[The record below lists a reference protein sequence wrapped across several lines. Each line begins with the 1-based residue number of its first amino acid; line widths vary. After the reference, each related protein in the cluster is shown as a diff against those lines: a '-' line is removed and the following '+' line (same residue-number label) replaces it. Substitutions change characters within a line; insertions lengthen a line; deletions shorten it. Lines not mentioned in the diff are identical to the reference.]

1 MSRINKFKEKIIS
14 YLGENEQNADV
25 MSWMNAQPELDQP
38 DILRALNSLLLE
50 NFDTK
55 PGTDKEEV
63 LATLDEKIQGFEESI
78 LEKKLH
84 ESLFKMEMEEKITD
98 EETFGYYLDFTRQE
112 IITRIVSN
120 PENQEN
126 WDIAHK
132 IIQMEKDS
140 GFYNP
145 DNWKAIIKKITV
157 RSTQIKQSSN
167 LETTV
172 PKKL

>member
-1 MSRINKFKEKIIS
+1 MSRILKFKEKIKS
-14 YLGENEQNADV
+14 YLGENEQDADL
-25 MSWMNAQPELDQP
+25 MGWINAQPELDRP
-38 DILRALNSLLLE
+38 DILRALNALLLE

-55 PGTDKEEV
+55 PGVDREDV
-63 LATLDEKIQGFEESI
+63 LAIINEKIQEFEESI
-78 LEKKLH
+78 LDKKLH
-84 ESLFKMEMEEKITD
+84 ESLFKMEMEERITD

-112 IITRIVSN
+112 VITRIVSN

-145 DNWKAIIKKITV
+145 DNWKAII
-157 RSTQIKQSSN
+157 
-167 LETTV
+167 
-172 PKKL
+172 

>member
-1 MSRINKFKEKIIS
+1 MSRIHKFKENIIS
-14 YLGENEQNADV
+14 YLGENEQDANL
-25 MSWMNAQPELDQP
+25 MSWINARPELDQP
-38 DILRALNSLLLE
+38 DILRALNELLLE

-55 PGTDKEEV
+55 PGLEREEV
-63 LATLDEKIQGFEESI
+63 VAMVDEKIHKFEESI
-78 LEKKLH
+78 LDKKLH
-84 ESLFKMEMEEKITD
+84 KSLFMMEMEERITD
-98 EETFGYYLDFTRQE
+98 EETFGYYLDFSRQE

-145 DNWKAIIKKITV
+145 NNWKAIF
-157 RSTQIKQSSN
+157 
-167 LETTV
+167 
-172 PKKL
+172 

>member
-1 MSRINKFKEKIIS
+1 MSRILKFKEKIKS
-14 YLGENEQNADV
+14 YLGENNQNTDL

-50 NFDTK
+50 NFNTK
-55 PGTDKEEV
+55 PGVDREAV
-63 LATLDEKIQGFEESI
+63 LAILDEKIQDFEESI
-78 LEKKLH
+78 LDKKLH

-112 IITRIVSN
+112 VITRIVSN

-126 WDIAHK
+126 WDLAHK

-145 DNWKAIIKKITV
+145 DNWKAII
-157 RSTQIKQSSN
+157 
-167 LETTV
+167 
-172 PKKL
+172 